1 MQAQHIEYL
10 RTARQLLQASLGR
23 DRRAESPLTLALF
36 PLTNGG
42 EGTGVGKFVSPMS
55 TDKASPLI
63 EMRGITKRFGAL
75 VACDAVDL
83 RVVAGTL
90 HAIMGENGA
99 GKTTLMRVLY
109 GYYAPDAGEIHLRGE
124 RVQFR
129 SPADAIAHHI
139 GMVSQH
145 YSIIPELS
153 ALDNLILG
161 AEPTRFGGWLDRRA
175 AQARAEQL
183 ADALAFQPDWNRPAA
198 ELSVAAR
205 QKLEILKLLWRDAE
219 ILILDEP
226 TAMLSPR
233 DVDALFETLL
243 RLKAQGRTILLVTH
257 KLNEA
262 LRYADFVTVLRGG
275 RKVADAPMTQVDAP
289 TLTRWIVGEDSA
301 SFETPSLRFP
311 PQAGGTD
318 AVPTGETAPA
328 QGIELAPAR
337 FPSRSGENRTPTRF
351 PSRSGENR
359 TPTRFPSRSG
369 GNLKE
374 GGFEP
379 CLVIRTLFVASDRG
393 GWGVQGLNLTVRAGE
408 IVGIAGVDGSGQLEL
423 MEALAG
429 LRPVAQGEIL
439 LFGEPMH
446 RWSTARRIQ
455 AGVRYLFDDR
465 FRRMMAPQWSVLENA
480 ILGAQRDPDLQTLGW
495 LKPHAIRRR
504 AEQLVQRFQVKVPA
518 LRAPILQLSGGN
530 QQRLVIARALHGN
543 PRLLIAYA
551 PTRGLDIRGA
561 QATYD
566 ALRAACQQGM
576 AVLVIALDLDELMA
590 HCDRIAVLFKG
601 TIVQKFPREAFSR
614 EAIGAAMVGAT
625 QQEAP
630 L

>member
-1 MQAQHIEYL
+1 MRISEFTREQQA
-10 RTARQLLQASLGR
+10 
-23 DRRAESPLTLALF
+23 
-36 PLTNGG
+36 
-42 EGTGVGKFVSPMS
+42 GTGTAPP
-55 TDKASPLI
+55 TDGASPLI
-63 EMRGITKRFGAL
+63 AMRGITKRFGAL

-83 RVVAGTL
+83 AVAAGTL

-99 GKTTLMRVLY
+99 GKTTLMRLLY
-109 GYYAPDAGEIHLRGE
+109 GYYAPDAGEIYLRGK

-129 SPADAIAHHI
+129 TPADAIAHHI

-161 AEPTRFGGWLDRRA
+161 AEPTRFGGWLDRRT
-175 AQARAEQL
+175 AQAKAEQL
-183 ADALAFQPDWNRPAA
+183 ADALQFQPDWSRPAA

-262 LRYADFVTVLRGG
+262 MRYADFVTVLRGG
-275 RKVADAPMTQVDAP
+275 RKVADAPTAEVDAP
-289 TLTRWIVGEDSA
+289 TLTRWIVGDDGA

-311 PQAGGTD
+311 MQAGGTD
-318 AVPTGETAPA
+318 ATPTDGTAPERFSA
-328 QGIELAPAR
+328 QSGDTSAHER
-337 FPSRSGENRTPTRF
+337 FPSRSGDTCAHE
-351 PSRSGENR
+351 
-359 TPTRFPSRSG
+359 RFPSRSG

-374 GGFEP
+374 GGMES
-379 CLVIRTLFVASDRG
+379 CLVIRDLYVASERG
-393 GWGVQGLNLTVRAGE
+393 GWGVQGLNLTVQAGE

-429 LRPVAQGEIL
+429 LRPIARGEIL
-439 LFGEPMH
+439 LLGQPMH

-480 ILGAQRDPDLQTLGW
+480 ILGAQRDHELQTLGW
-495 LKPHAIRRR
+495 LKPRAIRQR
-504 AEQLVQRFQVKVPA
+504 AEQLIERFQVKVPA

-530 QQRLVIARALHGN
+530 QQRLVIARALYGK

-561 QATYD
+561 QATYAAIRD
-566 ALRAACQQGM
+566 ACQHGM
-576 AVLVIALDLDELMA
+576 GALVIAFDLDELME
-590 HCDRIAVLFKG
+590 HCDRIAVLFKE
-601 TIVQKFPREAFSR
+601 TIVGAFAREAFSR

-625 QQEAP
+625 LQEATP
-630 L
+630 

>member
-1 MQAQHIEYL
+1 MHTRELTHGQQA
-10 RTARQLLQASLGR
+10 
-23 DRRAESPLTLALF
+23 
-36 PLTNGG
+36 
-42 EGTGVGKFVSPMS
+42 GTGTAPP
-55 TDKASPLI
+55 TDGVSPLI
-63 EMRGITKRFGAL
+63 AMRGVTKRFGAL

-83 RVVAGTL
+83 AVAAGTL

-99 GKTTLMRVLY
+99 GKTTLMRLLY
-109 GYYAPDAGEIHLRGE
+109 GYYAPDAGEIHLRGR

-129 SPADAIAHHI
+129 TPADAIAHHI

-161 AEPTRFGGWLDRRA
+161 AEPTRFGGWLDRRT
-175 AQARAEQL
+175 AQAKAEQL
-183 ADALAFQPDWNRPAA
+183 ADALQFQPDWSRPAA

-262 LRYADFVTVLRGG
+262 MRYADFVTVLRGG
-275 RKVADAPMTQVDAP
+275 RKVADAPIAEVDAP
-289 TLTRWIVGEDSA
+289 TLTRWIVGEES
-301 SFETPSLRFP
+301 PL
-311 PQAGGTD
+311 
-318 AVPTGETAPA
+318 
-328 QGIELAPAR
+328 
-337 FPSRSGENRTPTRF
+337 TPTLS
-351 PSRSGENR
+351 PLTKGGEGESPFAPLTKGGEGKSPL
-359 TPTRFPSRSG
+359 TPTLSPLTKG
-369 GNLKE
+369 GESE
-374 GGFEP
+374 GVWGS
-379 CLVIRTLFVASDRG
+379 TLALRDLYVASERG
-393 GWGVQGLNLTVRAGE
+393 GWGVQGLNLTVQAGE

-429 LRPVAQGEIL
+429 LRPIARGEIL
-439 LFGEPMH
+439 LLGQPMH

-480 ILGAQRDPDLQTLGW
+480 ILGAQRDPELQTLGW
-495 LKPHAIRRR
+495 LKPRAIRQR
-504 AEQLVQRFQVKVPA
+504 AEQLIERFQVKVPA

-530 QQRLVIARALHGN
+530 QQRLVIARALYGK

-561 QATYD
+561 QATYAAIRD
-566 ALRAACQQGM
+566 ACQHGM
-576 AVLVIALDLDELMA
+576 GALVIAFDLDELME

-601 TIVQKFPREAFSR
+601 TIVGAFAREAFSR

-625 QQEAP
+625 LQEATP
-630 L
+630 

>member
-1 MQAQHIEYL
+1 MRISEFTREQQA
-10 RTARQLLQASLGR
+10 
-23 DRRAESPLTLALF
+23 
-36 PLTNGG
+36 
-42 EGTGVGKFVSPMS
+42 GTGTAPP
-55 TDKASPLI
+55 TDGASPLI
-63 EMRGITKRFGAL
+63 AMRGITKRFGAL

-83 RVVAGTL
+83 AVAAGTL

-99 GKTTLMRVLY
+99 GKTTLMRLLY
-109 GYYAPDAGEIHLRGE
+109 GYYAPDAGEIHLRGK

-129 SPADAIAHHI
+129 TPADAIAHHI

-161 AEPTRFGGWLDRRA
+161 AEPTRIGGWLDRRA

-183 ADALAFQPDWNRPAA
+183 ADALEFQPDWSRPAA

-262 LRYADFVTVLRGG
+262 LRYADVVTVLRGG
-275 RKVADAPMTQVDAP
+275 LKVADAPIAQVDAP
-289 TLTRWIVGEDSA
+289 TLTRWIVGEDGA
-301 SFETPSLRFP
+301 SSETPSLSFP
-311 PQAGGTD
+311 LQAGGTE
-318 AVPTGETAPA
+318 AVPTDGTAPA
-328 QGIELAPAR
+328 QGVAPAR
-337 FPSRSGENRTPTRF
+337 FPSRSGDTSAHERF
-351 PSRSGENR
+351 PSRSGDTCAHER
-359 TPTRFPSRSG
+359 FPSRSGDTCAHERFPSRSGDTCAHERFPSRSG

-374 GGFEP
+374 GGMES
-379 CLVIRTLFVASDRG
+379 CLVIRDLYVASERG
-393 GWGVQGLNLTVRAGE
+393 GWGVQGLNLTVQAGE

-429 LRPVAQGEIL
+429 LRPIAQGEIL
-439 LFGEPMH
+439 LLGQPMH

-480 ILGAQRDPDLQTLGW
+480 ILGAQRDPELQTLGW
-495 LKPHAIRRR
+495 LKPRAIRQR
-504 AEQLVQRFQVKVPA
+504 AEQLIERFQVKVPA

-530 QQRLVIARALHGN
+530 QQRLVIARALYGK

-561 QATYD
+561 QATYAAIRD
-566 ALRAACQQGM
+566 ACQHGM
-576 AVLVIALDLDELMA
+576 GALVIAFDLDELME

-601 TIVQKFPREAFSR
+601 TIVGAFAREAFSR

-625 QQEAP
+625 LQEATP
-630 L
+630 